1 MVTSSC
7 VGPIPPLVKTHRA
20 DARQR
25 RSASMISGI
34 SSGTASIRRSSAP
47 SVRSSRARKGPF
59 SSVTFAERISLPMT
73 TIAAVVT
80 GLGPCARESGSVPPG
95 GTLFDP
101 ATASPPP
108 GWSSLPPG
116 PPNSGGGRVFHRI
129 LIANRGEIALRII
142 RAARELGIE
151 TVAVHSTAD
160 SNSLH
165 VRFADQSIC
174 IGPPPSR
181 ESYLNIPALLSAAEV
196 SGADA
201 IHPGYGFLSENAE
214 FAEMVSHSGLGWI
227 GPRPEMIR
235 MMGNKIRAK
244 EAMKEAGLPQ
254 LPGSEGVVRD
264 ERELT
269 RLAEKVGFPVILKAA
284 SGGGGRGM
292 KIVRERE
299 QLAQMYRTASAEA
312 LAAFGNGDMY
322 VERYVE
328 RPRHIEIQIVADEHG
343 DVVHFGERECS
354 VQRRHQKMLEESP
367 SPALNDRLRERMGRV
382 AVEAM
387 KKIRYNNLGTIE
399 FLLDERGEFFFMEMN
414 TRIQVEHPV
423 TESVTGIDLVKEQIR
438 LAAGEELGRTQKSIL
453 LRGHA
458 IELRINAEDPVTFAP
473 SPGLITAYHAPGGL
487 GVRVDSVAYEQYR
500 VLPFYDSMV
509 AKMIVTADSR
519 PAAIMRARR
528 ALQEYVVEGIKT
540 NIPFHKKLLLYEP
553 FVQGRYDT
561 RLVEKLLADNPN

>member
-1 MVTSSC
+1 
-7 VGPIPPLVKTHRA
+7 L
-20 DARQR
+20 
-25 RSASMISGI
+25 
-34 SSGTASIRRSSAP
+34 
-47 SVRSSRARKGPF
+47 
-59 SSVTFAERISLPMT
+59 
-73 TIAAVVT
+73 
-80 GLGPCARESGSVPPG
+80 
-95 GTLFDP
+95 
-101 ATASPPP
+101 
-108 GWSSLPPG
+108 
-116 PPNSGGGRVFHRI
+116 FHRI

-160 SNSLH
+160 ANSLH
-165 VRFADQSIC
+165 VRFADQSFC
-174 IGPPPSR
+174 IGPPPSK

-214 FAEMVSHSGLGWI
+214 FAEMVIHSGLGWI

-254 LPGSEGVVRD
+254 LPGSEGVVQD
-264 ERELT
+264 ERELG
-269 RLAEKVGFPVILKAA
+269 RLAASVGFPVILKAA
-284 SGGGGRGM
+284 AGGGGRGM
-292 KIVRERE
+292 KIVREKE
-299 QLAQMYRTASAEA
+299 QLGQMYRTASAES

-343 DVVHFGERECS
+343 NVVHFGERECS

-367 SPALNDRLRERMGRV
+367 SPALNDKLRERMGRV

-387 KKIRYNNLGTIE
+387 RRVQYNNVGTIE
-399 FLLDERGEFFFMEMN
+399 FLLDERSDFYFMEMN

-423 TESVTGIDLVKEQIR
+423 TESVTGIDLLKEQIR
-438 LAAGEELGRTQKSIL
+438 LAAGEELGRTQKSIVMK
-453 LRGHA
+453 GHA
-458 IELRINAEDPVTFAP
+458 IECRINAEDPMSFAP

-487 GVRVDSVAYEQYR
+487 GVRIDSAAYEQYR

-509 AKMIVTADSR
+509 AKLIVMADSR
-519 PAAIMRARR
+519 PAAIMRMRR
-528 ALQEYVVEGIKT
+528 ALEEYIVEGIKT
-540 NIPFHKKLLLYEP
+540 NIPFHKKLLMYEP

-561 RLVEKLLADNPN
+561 RLVEKLLAESVVENS

>member
-1 MVTSSC
+1 V
-7 VGPIPPLVKTHRA
+7 
-20 DARQR
+20 
-25 RSASMISGI
+25 
-34 SSGTASIRRSSAP
+34 
-47 SVRSSRARKGPF
+47 F
-59 SSVTFAERISLPMT
+59 SK
-73 TIAAVVT
+73 
-80 GLGPCARESGSVPPG
+80 
-95 GTLFDP
+95 
-101 ATASPPP
+101 
-108 GWSSLPPG
+108 
-116 PPNSGGGRVFHRI
+116 I
-129 LIANRGEIALRII
+129 LIANRGEIALRVI
-142 RAARELGIE
+142 RAARELGIK

-160 SNSLH
+160 VHSLH
-165 VRFADQSIC
+165 VRFADESLC
-174 IGPPPSR
+174 IGPPPSK

-214 FAEMVSHSGLGWI
+214 FAEMVQHAGLGWI

-235 MMGNKIRAK
+235 LMGNKVRAK

-254 LPGSEGVVRD
+254 LPGSEGVVKDDRD
-264 ERELT
+264 LG

-284 SGGGGRGM
+284 AGGGGRGM
-292 KIVRERE
+292 KIVREKD
-299 QLAQMYRTASAEA
+299 QLQQMYRTASAEA

-328 RPRHIEIQIVADEHG
+328 HPRHIEIQIVADERGNIIHL
-343 DVVHFGERECS
+343 GERECS
-354 VQRRHQKMLEESP
+354 VQRRHQKIVEEAP
-367 SPALNDRLRERMGRV
+367 SPALNERLRERMGRV

-387 KKIRYNNLGTIE
+387 RKIRYNNVGTIE

-423 TESVTGIDLVKEQIR
+423 TEAATGIDLLREQIR
-438 LAAGEELGRTQKSIL
+438 LAAGEELGRTQKSIVM
-453 LRGHA
+453 RGHA
-458 IELRINAEDPVTFAP
+458 IELRINAEDPETFAP

-509 AKMIVTADSR
+509 AKLIVTADNR
-519 PAAIMRARR
+519 PAAIMRARS

-540 NIPFHKKLLLYEP
+540 NIPLHKRLLQFEP

-561 RLVEKLLADNPN
+561 RTIERLLAEQGPIAGAAAG

>member
-1 MVTSSC
+1 M
-7 VGPIPPLVKTHRA
+7 
-20 DARQR
+20 
-25 RSASMISGI
+25 
-34 SSGTASIRRSSAP
+34 
-47 SVRSSRARKGPF
+47 
-59 SSVTFAERISLPMT
+59 
-73 TIAAVVT
+73 
-80 GLGPCARESGSVPPG
+80 
-95 GTLFDP
+95 
-101 ATASPPP
+101 
-108 GWSSLPPG
+108 
-116 PPNSGGGRVFHRI
+116 FHRI

-160 SNSLH
+160 AMSLH

-174 IGPPPSR
+174 IGPPPSK

-214 FAEMVSHSGLGWI
+214 FAEMVMHSGLGWI

-254 LPGSEGVVRD
+254 LPGSEGVVQD
-264 ERELT
+264 ERDLVK
-269 RLAEKVGFPVILKAA
+269 LAEKVGFPVILKAA

-292 KIVRERE
+292 KIVREKE
-299 QLAQMYRTASAEA
+299 QLAPQYRTASAEA

-343 DVVHFGERECS
+343 NVVHFGERECS

-367 SPALNDRLRERMGRV
+367 SPALNEKLRERMGRV

-387 KKIRYNNLGTIE
+387 RKVRYNNVGTIE
-399 FLLDERGEFFFMEMN
+399 FLLDERSDFYFMEMN

-423 TESVTGIDLVKEQIR
+423 TESVTGIDLLKEQIR
-438 LAAGEELGRTQKSIL
+438 LAAGEELGRTQKSIVL
-453 LRGHA
+453 KGHS
-458 IELRINAEDPVTFAP
+458 IECRVNAEDPVSFAP
-473 SPGLITAYHAPGGL
+473 SPGLITAYNSPGGL
-487 GVRVDSVAYEQYR
+487 GVRIDSAAYEQYR

-509 AKMIVTADSR
+509 AKLIVFADSR
-519 PAAIMRARR
+519 PAAIMRMRR
-528 ALQEYVVEGIKT
+528 ALEEYIVEGIKT
-540 NIPFHKKLLLYEP
+540 NIPFHKKLLTFEP

-561 RLVEKLLADNPN
+561 RLVEKLLAENPN

>member
-1 MVTSSC
+1 M
-7 VGPIPPLVKTHRA
+7 
-20 DARQR
+20 
-25 RSASMISGI
+25 
-34 SSGTASIRRSSAP
+34 
-47 SVRSSRARKGPF
+47 F
-59 SSVTFAERISLPMT
+59 SK
-73 TIAAVVT
+73 
-80 GLGPCARESGSVPPG
+80 
-95 GTLFDP
+95 
-101 ATASPPP
+101 
-108 GWSSLPPG
+108 
-116 PPNSGGGRVFHRI
+116 I

-142 RAARELGIE
+142 RAAREMGIA

-160 SNSLH
+160 ANSLH
-165 VRFADQSIC
+165 VKFADQSLC

-181 ESYLNIPALLSAAEV
+181 ESYLNIPAILSAAEV

-214 FAEMVSHSGLGWI
+214 FAEMVQHCGISWI

-254 LPGSEGVVRD
+254 LPGSEGVIQD
-264 ERELT
+264 ERDLG

-284 SGGGGRGM
+284 AGGGGRGM
-292 KIVRERE
+292 KIVREPE
-299 QLAQMYRTASAEA
+299 HLVQQYRTASSEA

-322 VERYVE
+322 MERYVE

-343 DVVHFGERECS
+343 EMVHLGERECS
-354 VQRRHQKMLEESP
+354 VQRRHQKVLEESP
-367 SPALNDRLRERMGRV
+367 SPALTEKLRERMGRV

-387 KKIRYNNLGTIE
+387 KKVGYNNVGTIE
-399 FLLDERGEFFFMEMN
+399 FLLDERGEFYFMEMN

-423 TESVTGIDLVKEQIR
+423 TEAVTGIDLLKEQIR
-438 LAAGEELGRTQKSIL
+438 LAAGEQLGRSQKSIAMK
-453 LRGHA
+453 GHA
-458 IELRINAEDPVTFAP
+458 IECRVNAEDPVTFAP

-509 AKMIVTADSR
+509 AKLIVQADSR
-519 PAAIMRARR
+519 PAAIMRMRS
-528 ALQEYVVEGIKT
+528 ALQEYVVEGIQT
-540 NIPFHKKLLLYEP
+540 NIPFHRKLVVYEP

-561 RLVEKLLADNPN
+561 RLVERLLGDQLA

>member
-1 MVTSSC
+1 M
-7 VGPIPPLVKTHRA
+7 
-20 DARQR
+20 
-25 RSASMISGI
+25 
-34 SSGTASIRRSSAP
+34 
-47 SVRSSRARKGPF
+47 
-59 SSVTFAERISLPMT
+59 
-73 TIAAVVT
+73 
-80 GLGPCARESGSVPPG
+80 
-95 GTLFDP
+95 
-101 ATASPPP
+101 
-108 GWSSLPPG
+108 
-116 PPNSGGGRVFHRI
+116 FHRI

-160 SNSLH
+160 VSSLH

-174 IGPPPSR
+174 IGPPPSK
-181 ESYLNIPALLSAAEV
+181 ESYLNIPAILSAAEI

-214 FAEMVSHSGLGWI
+214 FAEMVLHSGLGWI

-254 LPGSEGVVRD
+254 LPGSEGVVQD
-264 ERELT
+264 ERDLV

-284 SGGGGRGM
+284 AGGGGRGM
-292 KIVRERE
+292 KIVREKE
-299 QLAQMYRTASAEA
+299 QLAQGFRTASAEA

-343 DVVHFGERECS
+343 NIIHLGERECS

-367 SPALNDRLRERMGRV
+367 SPALNERLRERMGRV

-387 KKIRYNNLGTIE
+387 KKIKYNNVGTVE
-399 FLLDERGEFFFMEMN
+399 FLLDERGDFYFMEMN

-423 TESVTGIDLVKEQIR
+423 TESVTGIDLLKEQIR
-438 LAAGEELGRTQKSIL
+438 LASGEELGRTQKSIVMK
-453 LRGHA
+453 GHS
-458 IELRINAEDPVTFAP
+458 IECRVNAEDPVTFAP
-473 SPGLITAYHAPGGL
+473 SPGLITAYNPPGGL
-487 GVRVDSVAYEQYR
+487 GVRIDSGAYEQYR

-509 AKMIVTADSR
+509 AKLIVFADSR
-519 PAAIMRARR
+519 PAAIMRMRR
-528 ALQEYVVEGIKT
+528 ALEEYIVEGIKT
-540 NIPFHKKLLLYEP
+540 NIPFHKKLLMYEP

-561 RLVEKLLADNPN
+561 RLVEKLLAENPA

>member
-1 MVTSSC
+1 M
-7 VGPIPPLVKTHRA
+7 
-20 DARQR
+20 
-25 RSASMISGI
+25 
-34 SSGTASIRRSSAP
+34 
-47 SVRSSRARKGPF
+47 
-59 SSVTFAERISLPMT
+59 
-73 TIAAVVT
+73 
-80 GLGPCARESGSVPPG
+80 
-95 GTLFDP
+95 
-101 ATASPPP
+101 
-108 GWSSLPPG
+108 
-116 PPNSGGGRVFHRI
+116 FHKI
-129 LIANRGEIALRII
+129 LIANRAEIALRII
-142 RAARELGIE
+142 RAARELGIQS
-151 TVAVHSTAD
+151 VAVHSTAD
-160 SNSLH
+160 ANSLH
-165 VRFADQSIC
+165 VKFADESLC
-174 IGPPPSR
+174 IGPPPSK
-181 ESYLNIPALLSAAEV
+181 ESYLNIPAILSAAEV

-214 FAEMVSHSGLGWI
+214 FAEMVQHAGLAWI

-235 MMGNKIRAK
+235 MMGNKVRAK
-244 EAMKEAGLPQ
+244 EAMREAGLPQ
-254 LPGSEGVVRD
+254 LPGSEGVVGD

-284 SGGGGRGM
+284 AGGGGRGM
-292 KIVRERE
+292 KIVREKE

-343 DVVHFGERECS
+343 EIVHFGERECS

-367 SPALNDRLRERMGRV
+367 SAALNDKIRERMGRV

-387 KKIRYNNLGTIE
+387 KKVRYNNLGTIE
-399 FLLDERGEFFFMEMN
+399 FLLDERGDFFFMEMN

-438 LAAGEELGRTQKSIL
+438 LAAGEDLGRTQKSIA

-458 IELRINAEDPVTFAP
+458 IEMRVNAEDPETFAP

-509 AKMIVTADSR
+509 AKLIVTADSR
-519 PAAIMRARR
+519 PAAIMRGRR

-540 NIPFHKKLLLYEP
+540 NIPFHRRLLQFEP

-561 RLVEKLLADNPN
+561 RTVERLLAETVPTAAG